1 MNSLYGSYGGF
12 LPHDQ
17 WAGIGFAGG
26 VYADFGCWRLLAEA
40 EKVFATSHFAESMK
54 YSAEA
59 AVSMTRNTALA
70 VSYKYQV
77 NYGHDIDE
85 FMTSLRFYF

>member
-1 MNSLYGSYGGF
+1 M
-12 LPHDQ
+12 
-17 WAGIGFAGG
+17 
-26 VYADFGCWRLLAEA
+26 AEA

>member
-1 MNSLYGSYGGF
+1 M
-12 LPHDQ
+12 
-17 WAGIGFAGG
+17 AG
-26 VYADFGCWRLLAEA
+26 A
-40 EKVFATSHFAESMK
+40 EKVFGTSHVDESRK

-59 AVSMTRNTALA
+59 VLSITRNTAVA
-70 VSYKYQV
+70 VSFKYQV